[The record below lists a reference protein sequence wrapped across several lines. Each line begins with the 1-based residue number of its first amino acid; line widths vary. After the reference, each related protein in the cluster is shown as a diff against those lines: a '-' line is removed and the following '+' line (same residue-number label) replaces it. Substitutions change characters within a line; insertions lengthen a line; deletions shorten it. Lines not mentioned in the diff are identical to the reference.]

1 MAADNENSVTRWVND
16 LKAGDRGEAAR
27 LLWQRYF
34 EQLARLAQ
42 ARLRAV
48 ARGPAD
54 GEDVALSA
62 FDSFFRGVAEGGFP
76 RLADRDDL
84 WKLLTTIAM
93 RKASNRRRREGQR
106 KRGGGRV
113 IGASDYAAGHPGG
126 ADPLAEIAGTEPSPE
141 LAALLID
148 EIHWRFADL
157 PDESLRVVALRRLE
171 GHSNAEIAAELDCS
185 LRSVERKLEL
195 IRRTWGSEAGE

>member
-1 MAADNENSVTRWVND
+1 MATDSENSVTHWVND

-27 LLWQRYF
+27 RLWQRYF
-34 EQLARLAQ
+34 ERIARLAQ

-54 GEDVALSA
+54 GEDVALSV
-62 FDSFFRGVAEGGFP
+62 FDSFFQGVTDGRFP

-84 WKLLTTIAM
+84 WKLLTTIAL
-93 RKASNRRRREGQR
+93 RKASNRRRREGQI

-113 IGASDYAAGHPGG
+113 IGATDYAAGGFDSE
-126 ADPLAEIAGTEPSPE
+126 DPLAEVAGTEPSPE

-148 EIHWRFADL
+148 EIRQRFAEL
-157 PDESLRVVALRRLE
+157 PDESLRVVALRRME
-171 GHSNAEIAAELDCS
+171 GHSNAEIADELDCS

-195 IRRTWGSEAGE
+195 IRRAWGPEAAA

>member
-1 MAADNENSVTRWVND
+1 MVTDRENSVTRWVNE

-34 EQLARLAQ
+34 ERLARLAQ

-62 FDSFFRGVAEGGFP
+62 FDSFFQGVAEGRFP
-76 RLADRDDL
+76 RLANRDDL

-93 RKASNRRRREGQR
+93 RKASNRRRREGQS

-113 IGASDYAAGHPGG
+113 IGARDYAAGDPGG
-126 ADPLAEIAGTEPSPE
+126 ADPLAEVAGTEPSPE

-148 EIHWRFADL
+148 EIRRRFADL
-157 PDESLRVVALRRLE
+157 PDESLRVVALRRME
-171 GHSNAEIAAELDCS
+171 GHANAEIAAELDCS

-195 IRRTWGSEAGE
+195 IRRAWGPEAEE

>member
-1 MAADNENSVTRWVND
+1 MTADGKGSVTKWVSD
-16 LKAGDRGEAAR
+16 LKAGDRDEAAR
-27 LLWQRYF
+27 RLWERYF
-34 EQLARLAQ
+34 ERLARLAQ

-62 FDSFFRGVAEGGFP
+62 FDSFFRGVADGRYP

-84 WKLLTTIAM
+84 WKLLTTIAVC
-93 RKASNRRRREGQR
+93 KASNQRRREGQK

-113 IGASDYAAGHPGG
+113 IGATDYAAGDTGG
-126 ADPLAEIAGTEPSPE
+126 EDPLTQVSGTEPSPE
-141 LAALLID
+141 LAAALID
-148 EIHWRFADL
+148 EIRQRFADL
-157 PDESLRVVALRRLE
+157 PDESLRVVALRRME
-171 GHSNAEIAAELDCS
+171 GHSSAEIAAKLDCS

-195 IRRTWGSEAGE
+195 IRRTWGPEAGG

>member
-1 MAADNENSVTRWVND
+1 MATDRENSVTPWVND

-27 LLWQRYF
+27 LLWHRYF
-34 EQLARLAQ
+34 ERLARLGR

-54 GEDVALSA
+54 GEDVALSV
-62 FDSFFRGVAEGGFP
+62 FDSFFQGVNDGRFP
-76 RLADRDDL
+76 QLADRDDL
-84 WKLLTTIAM
+84 WKVLTTIAA
-93 RKASNRRRREGQR
+93 RKASNRRRHEGQL

-113 IGASDYAAGHPGG
+113 IGASDYAAGNPDGE
-126 ADPLAEIAGTEPSPE
+126 DPLAQVVSTEPSPE

-148 EIHWRFADL
+148 EIRQRFAEL
-157 PDESLRVVALRRLE
+157 PDESLRVVALRRME
-171 GHSNAEIAAELDCS
+171 GYSNAEIAAALDCS

-195 IRRTWGSEAGE
+195 IRWTWATGEGE

>member
-1 MAADNENSVTRWVND
+1 MANDGENSVTRWVKD

-34 EQLARLAQ
+34 ERLARLAQ

-54 GEDVALSA
+54 GEDIALSV
-62 FDSFFRGVAEGGFP
+62 FDSFFEGVAEGRYP

-84 WKLLTTIAM
+84 WRLLTTIALC
-93 RKASNRRRREGQR
+93 KASNQRRREGQI
-106 KRGGGRV
+106 KRGNGRV
-113 IGASDYAAGHPGG
+113 IGASDYAARDFTGQ
-126 ADPLAEIAGTEPSPE
+126 DPLAQVAGREPSPE
-141 LAALLID
+141 LAAALID
-148 EIHWRFADL
+148 EIRQRFADL
-157 PDESLRVVALRRLE
+157 PDESLRVVALRRME
-171 GHSNAEIAAELDCS
+171 GHSNAEIAGELDCS

-195 IRRTWGSEAGE
+195 IRRTWGPEAGQ

>member
-1 MAADNENSVTRWVND
+1 MVADGENSVTHWVND

-27 LLWQRYF
+27 LLWHRYF
-34 EQLARLAQ
+34 ERIARLAQ

-54 GEDVALSA
+54 GEDVALSV
-62 FDSFFRGVAEGGFP
+62 FDSFFRGAAEGRFP

-84 WKLLTTIAM
+84 WKLLTSIAQ
-93 RKASNRRRREGQR
+93 RKAANHRRREGQL

-113 IGASDYAAGHPGG
+113 VGAGDYAAGDPGG
-126 ADPLAEIAGTEPSPE
+126 EDPLAQVIGREPSPE
-141 LAALLID
+141 LAAALID
-148 EIHWRFADL
+148 EIRRRFADL
-157 PDESLRVVALRRLE
+157 PDESLRVVASRRME

-185 LRSVERKLEL
+185 LRTVERKLEL
-195 IRRTWGSEAGE
+195 IRRAWGAEAGA

>member
-1 MAADNENSVTRWVND
+1 MVADSENSVTQWVND
-16 LKAGDRGEAAR
+16 LKAGDRDEAAR
-27 LLWQRYF
+27 LLWHRYF
-34 EQLARLAQ
+34 ERLARLAQ

-62 FDSFFRGVAEGGFP
+62 FDSFFQGVSEGRFP

-84 WKLLTTIAM
+84 WRLLTTIAAC
-93 RKASNRRRREGQR
+93 KASNRRRREGQL

-113 IGASDYAAGHPGG
+113 IGASDYVADGG
-126 ADPLAEIAGTEPSPE
+126 EDPLAQVAGAEPSPE
-141 LAALLID
+141 LAAMLID
-148 EIHWRFADL
+148 EIRGRFADL
-157 PDESLRVVALRRLE
+157 PDDSLRLVALRRME

-195 IRRTWGSEAGE
+195 IRRAWGPEAGG

>member
-1 MAADNENSVTRWVND
+1 MTSDRENSVTQWVND
-16 LKAGDRGEAAR
+16 LKAGDRSEAAR

-34 EQLARLAQ
+34 ERLAGLAQ

-54 GEDVALSA
+54 GEDVALSV
-62 FDSFFRGVAEGGFP
+62 FDSFFRGVSDGRFP
-76 RLADRDDL
+76 GLASRDDL
-84 WKLLTTIAM
+84 WKLLTTIAS
-93 RKASNRRRREGQR
+93 RKASNRRRREGQI

-113 IGASDYAAGHPGG
+113 IGATDYAAGAPSGE
-126 ADPLAEIAGTEPSPE
+126 DPLAEVVDREPSPE

-148 EIHWRFADL
+148 EIRRRFADL
-157 PDESLRVVALRRLE
+157 PDESLRVVASRRME

-195 IRRTWGSEAGE
+195 IRRAWGPEAGE